1 MISSCPRPL
10 SFLSWPQ
17 LWISNELPILPIHHL
32 VACFKICHNCIIC
45 IRIPCLL
52 IHSGCWCWIRSIF
65 VIPFGGLALLV
76 PCPAVVPVAS
86 WGSITLTADKSAS
99 LKVESGE
106 SDQVLTQAQAP
117 SHSLFHTVSNFLSH
131 GESQVIVWYYS
142 ICCWLCF
149 MGKTW

>member
-10 SFLSWPQ
+10 SFVSWPQ

-86 WGSITLTADKSAS
+86 WGSITRTADKSAS